1 MSDEQALAILVQ
13 RRGTMYDPLVVDTF
27 VREYATLKVQV
38 ERDTPITALPGRPRL
53 ANPAPAPLG
62 GPNSGDE
69 LLACLRLLATLA
81 PAVQT
86 PSLEAVCRD
95 LVAHLRGV
103 ATFDTAVIYLADES
117 LLSLDSVYSA
127 GSLAAQFDHVK
138 IPMAEQ
144 LTGWVGAHRTPV
156 WNSDAALDAPIA
168 SRGGAK
174 IASSMP
180 LVNDA
185 SVVGVLTLYSVAS
198 KEVSV
203 SQRRAIESLLPA
215 IGAAVASAARHRAAG
230 IDCRNETTRLAAL
243 SVLDSLLSHG
253 RHAHGDEPEETVL
266 AVSLFPISNDIAAA
280 ASSPTCEAQM
290 NALVEMLLD
299 STRDRVVLRLSDRHI
314 LVYAGGQ
321 ASRDQLRAD
330 VSRAG
335 SSNALLTTSLSTT
348 WIGTPQLL
356 QDGVRRI
363 LENGASVGNRS
374 DASRRVH

>member
-1 MSDEQALAILVQ
+1 M
-13 RRGTMYDPLVVDTF
+13 P
-27 VREYATLKVQV
+27 TL
-38 ERDTPITALPGRPRL
+38 T
-53 ANPAPAPLG
+53 PAPIG

-117 LLSLDSVYSA
+117 LLSLESVYSA

-168 SRGGAK
+168 SRGGAT

-215 IGAAVASAARHRAAG
+215 IGEPSRRPRG
-230 IDCRNETTRLAAL
+230 IAPQESTAEMR
-243 SVLDSLLSHG
+243 
-253 RHAHGDEPEETVL
+253 RHAWRRCRCSIPCYRMADMLMATNLRKLYWRSPVL
-266 AVSLFPISNDIAAA
+266 
-280 ASSPTCEAQM
+280 Q
-290 NALVEMLLD
+290 
-299 STRDRVVLRLSDRHI
+299 
-314 LVYAGGQ
+314 
-321 ASRDQLRAD
+321 SRM
-330 VSRAG
+330 
-335 SSNALLTTSLSTT
+335 T
-348 WIGTPQLL
+348 
-356 QDGVRRI
+356 
-363 LENGASVGNRS
+363 
-374 DASRRVH
+374 